1 MSVFKK
7 QAVVATRP
15 AFNIVRREADSK
27 GYINITA
34 NEVITDHTMIGG
46 WTVSSAVSYALESNE
61 CPIKAV
67 ERAKANGHELYWL
80 NANATC
86 ISSTPNTQPDRILI
100 EDGDIVRFEGEL
112 FTIEPTANNNKVFVP
127 YSPE

>member
-46 WTVSSAVSYALESNE
+46 WTVSSAVSYALESTNVLSR
-61 CPIKAV
+61 P
-67 ERAKANGHELYWL
+67 L
-80 NANATC
+80 N
-86 ISSTPNTQPDRILI
+86 
-100 EDGDIVRFEGEL
+100 
-112 FTIEPTANNNKVFVP
+112 VP
-127 YSPE
+127 KLTDMNYIG